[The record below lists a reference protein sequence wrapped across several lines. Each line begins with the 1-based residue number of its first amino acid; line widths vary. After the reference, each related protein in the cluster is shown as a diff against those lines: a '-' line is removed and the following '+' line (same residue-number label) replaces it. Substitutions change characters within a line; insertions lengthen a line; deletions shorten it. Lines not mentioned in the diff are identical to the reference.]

1 MPYLAPGAGGGGD
14 GGVAVMAGR
23 RGRLL
28 AEFLAFFVALPVAI
42 ALVLP
47 PSAMFPALFAA
58 SGVGLVLLHLTPGF
72 RWGDLARGRVDW
84 RAVALFGLVTLAT
97 ALAVSWVTTGGRPF
111 AFAANNP
118 ALLAMILGL
127 YPFLSALP
135 QELVFRPLFFRR
147 YGAVLPGGGAGL
159 VLNAALFSL
168 AHLMYWSGIVAAMT
182 FFGGLA
188 FAWAYERRGSF
199 FMAVVLH
206 ALSGQIVFALGLGM
220 FFYSGNVERP
230 F

>member
-1 MPYLAPGAGGGGD
+1 MAETVVMSGG
-14 GGVAVMAGR
+14 R
-23 RGRLL
+23 SRLW
-28 AEFLAFFVALPVAI
+28 AEFLGFFLAVPVAI
-42 ALVLP
+42 ALFLP
-47 PSAMFPALFAA
+47 PSAMFTALFAA
-58 SGVGLVLLHLTPGF
+58 TGVGLGLLHFTPGF

-84 RAVALFGLVTLAT
+84 RAVAAFGAVTLAT
-97 ALAVSWVTTGGRPF
+97 AFAVSWVTTGGRPF
-111 AFAANNP
+111 WFAANNP
-118 ALLAMILGL
+118 ALLVMILCL

-147 YGAVLPGGGAGL
+147 YGAILPGGGAGL
-159 VLNAALFSL
+159 VLNAALFSM

-199 FMAVVLH
+199 AMAVVLH
-206 ALSGQIVFALGLGM
+206 ALAGQIVFALGLGM